1 MTVWDEEECTEQT
14 TRRSTMPNTLRL
26 VPTCT
31 CEPVLG
37 PGTCL
42 GLPLWNLGNVR
53 AVGYTGTTADD
64 KRANAKGAR
73 KYEGMKADDWRSD
86 KCRRRPQHEGESL
99 VTLWFRDEKGYV
111 LYPQIGDRLDL
122 ICPPLDTA
130 RSTPDYEFYKLYLV
144 SSREQADRCEVT
156 GPPNIVLT
164 CDEPTRERRFTIKFQ
179 EFSPNL
185 WGHEF
190 KSMHDYYIIDV
201 SQSSSSP
208 SSSSQAH

>member
-1 MTVWDEEECTEQT
+1 MFFFFSS
-14 TRRSTMPNTLRL
+14 R
-26 VPTCT
+26 
-31 CEPVLG
+31 
-37 PGTCL
+37 
-42 GLPLWNLGNVR
+42 
-53 AVGYTGTTADD
+53 
-64 KRANAKGAR
+64 
-73 KYEGMKADDWRSD
+73 
-86 KCRRRPQHEGESL
+86 
-99 VTLWFRDEKGYV
+99 FRDDKGYV

-190 KSMHDYYIIDV
+190 KSMHDYYIIGKSEKWWWWWWGGGGRGGSCYDCKTV
-201 SQSSSSP
+201 F
-208 SSSSQAH
+208 